1 MIINIIKKYKFF
13 LLMFML
19 VIISTIAFML
29 NNKDRVSASDTTI
42 VTKKEKTKVQKEEVI
57 KNIVVEIKGAVVTPG
72 VYTLKEGSRVID
84 LINIAGGLSEGAN
97 TDYINQSK
105 ILEDQMVIKI
115 YTNQEIEESNRVE
128 VVTKYIEK
136 ECNCPKIINDAC
148 LNSDSNNNGNSKE
161 DINIGNHSSIPGLI
175 NINTCTLDQLLTL
188 PGIGESKALAI
199 IEYRKTAKFEKI
211 EDIQNVTGIGA
222 SLYEKVKSYIEV

>member
-72 VYTLKEGSRVID
+72 VYSLKEGSRVID
-84 LINIAGGLSEGAN
+84 LITLAGGLVEDAN

-105 ILEDQMVIKI
+105 ILADQMVVKI
-115 YTNQEIEESNRVE
+115 YTNQEIEKSNRIE
-128 VVTKYIEK
+128 VVTKYVEK
-136 ECNCPKIINDAC
+136 ECDCPKITNDAC
-148 LNSDSNNNGNSKE
+148 INNNNNNSTNQDKENNNTSLSNN
-161 DINIGNHSSIPGLI
+161 LV
-175 NINTCTLDQLLTL
+175 NINTCTLEQLLTL

-199 IEYRKTAKFEKI
+199 IEYRNSNKFEKI

-222 SLYEKVKSYIEV
+222 SLYEKVKNYIEV

>member
-72 VYTLKEGSRVID
+72 VYSLKEGSRVID
-84 LINIAGGLSEGAN
+84 LITLAGGLVEDAN

-105 ILEDQMVIKI
+105 ILADQMVVKI
-115 YTNQEIEESNRVE
+115 YTNQEIEKSNRIE
-128 VVTKYIEK
+128 VVTKYVEK
-136 ECNCPKIINDAC
+136 ECDCPKITNDAC
-148 LNSDSNNNGNSKE
+148 INNNSNNQDKE
-161 DINIGNHSSIPGLI
+161 NNNTSLANNLV
-175 NINTCTLDQLLTL
+175 NINTCTLEQLLTL

-199 IEYRKTAKFEKI
+199 IEYRNSNKFEKI

-222 SLYEKVKSYIEV
+222 SLYEKVKNYIEV